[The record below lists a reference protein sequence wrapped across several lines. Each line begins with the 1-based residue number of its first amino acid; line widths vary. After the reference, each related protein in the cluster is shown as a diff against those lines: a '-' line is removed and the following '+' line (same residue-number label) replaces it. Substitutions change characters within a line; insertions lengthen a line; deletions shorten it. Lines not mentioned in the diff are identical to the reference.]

1 MKPSYFILALLCAFS
16 MAFVSC
22 ENNDPDTKKGGDDTT
37 SQHQPANPAMWS
49 PAGHIYIYE
58 TTWENSPAADH
69 YWVWVINF
77 YSDGEVVEYETP
89 NRDLSY
95 HLDYLNTIDS
105 TSYYTE
111 YPILKYN
118 SPAVLGYI
126 DMVFSD
132 TLSLYWKANNVTYSM
147 FR

>member
-1 MKPSYFILALLCAFS
+1 MKRIIFIIAAALCLAACS
-16 MAFVSC
+16 QN
-22 ENNDPDTKKGGDDTT
+22 EPTDTKKGGDTT
-37 SQHQPANPAMWS
+37 SLHQPSDPATWS
-49 PAGHIYIYE
+49 PAGHVYVYE

-69 YWVWVINF
+69 YWAWVIKF
-77 YSDGEVVEYETP
+77 YSGREVVEYETP
-89 NRDLSY
+89 NRNLSY
-95 HLDYLNTIDS
+95 HQDFLHTVDS

-126 DMVFSD
+126 DMVFND

>member
-1 MKPSYFILALLCAFS
+1 MKRIIFIMASALCLAACNQN
-16 MAFVSC
+16 
-22 ENNDPDTKKGGDDTT
+22 EPTDTKKGGDTT
-37 SQHQPANPAMWS
+37 SLYQPSDPSTWS
-49 PAGHIYIYE
+49 PSGHVYVYE
-58 TTWENSPAADH
+58 TTWENSTAADH
-69 YWVWVINF
+69 YWAWVIKF
-77 YSDGEVVEYETP
+77 YSGREVVEYETP
-89 NRDLSY
+89 NRNLSY
-95 HLDYLNTIDS
+95 HPDFLHTVDS

-126 DMVFSD
+126 DMVFND